1 MKLWIKGTYV
11 DATNILSNTGMNSFF
26 QAAPLPTDL
35 SAEEEPL
42 VAVAP
47 ASADDVDSEP
57 GLDLSGVAAAIGQV

>member
-1 MKLWIKGTYV
+1 MLNKM
-11 DATNILSNTGMNSFF
+11 NTDFF

-42 VAVAP
+42 TAVAP

-57 GLDLSGVAAAIGQV
+57 GLDLSGVAAAIGQVKEDIDYRDD

>member
-1 MKLWIKGTYV
+1 
-11 DATNILSNTGMNSFF
+11 MNSDFF

-42 VAVAP
+42 TAVAP

-57 GLDLSGVAAAIGQV
+57 GLDLSGVAAAIGQVKL